1 MSSGT
6 ASLLT
11 AACIVVDL
19 SPADIPV
26 VTPVAAS
33 IDPVNAVPNSV
44 PFFFYRK
51 LGSPGFTRLGRSL
64 QEILQNHI
72 FKWLYLGFP

>member
-44 PFFFYRK
+44 PLFLPSVLNQAVYTF
-51 LGSPGFTRLGRSL
+51 
-64 QEILQNHI
+64 HH
-72 FKWLYLGFP
+72 